1 MDNLDVGRLSIE
13 NEALLHATSP
23 VTREGAI
30 SPIGMVLKNLS
41 KASVMKLR
49 SKISFRGRK

>member
-13 NEALLHATSP
+13 NEALLPATSP
-23 VTREGAI
+23 VTMEGAI

-41 KASVMKLR
+41 RASVMKL
-49 SKISFRGRK
+49 